1 MSYAPT
7 TNNNSGQILAQG
19 ITAGAD
25 NITAA
30 LDGIMKKRQEA
41 TSAIAA
47 MDMLASL
54 NPEAL
59 PRDPTGQVDAKFL
72 EKFYSAPLAAQQQT
86 LGLIT
91 SKLLMTP
98 EDKARMGLVN
108 AQTGLIGAQT
118 NEYKQSAIAAAQG
131 QKAYQG
137 HKERLAKAH
146 KERAK
151 SSSQP
156 VTAGPVT
163 DRVDSAGV
171 PEELPMGLPEL
182 PREEAPRGFS
192 FGFSNP

>member
-7 TNNNSGQILAQG
+7 TNNDSGQILAQG
-19 ITAGAD
+19 INAGAN

-59 PRDPTGQVDAKFL
+59 PRDPTGAVDVKFL
-72 EKFYSAPLAAQQQT
+72 EKFYGAPLAAQQQT

-98 EDKARMGLVN
+98 EDKARIGATNAQAGLIN
-108 AQTGLIGAQT
+108 AQTEQYKQAAQSAAAGAQAYAGHRKALDKWSGYAKPST
-118 NEYKQSAIAAAQG
+118 GNAA
-131 QKAYQG
+131 
-137 HKERLAKAH
+137 
-146 KERAK
+146 
-151 SSSQP
+151 P
-156 VTAGPVT
+156 FAG
-163 DRVDSAGV
+163 
-171 PEELPMGLPEL
+171 PEL
-182 PREEAPRGFS
+182 PTDPV
-192 FGFSNP
+192 NDLPPLPDVLPPLN

>member
-1 MSYAPT
+1 MAYAPT

-19 ITAGAD
+19 INAGAD

-59 PRDPTGQVDAKFL
+59 PRDPTGQVDMKFL
-72 EKFYSAPLAAQQQT
+72 EKFYTAPLAAQQQT

-108 AQTGLIGAQT
+108 AQTGLVGAQT
-118 NEYKQSAIAAAQG
+118 NEYKRQANAAAQG
-131 QKAYQG
+131 AQAYAG
-137 HKERLAKAH
+137 HRNALNKWSGYVKPSPGNATPFTGPEM
-146 KERAK
+146 
-151 SSSQP
+151 
-156 VTAGPVT
+156 TADTVT
-163 DRVDSAGV
+163 DLPPLPDV
-171 PEELPMGLPEL
+171 PPPL
-182 PREEAPRGFS
+182 
-192 FGFSNP
+192 N

>member
-1 MSYAPT
+1 MAYAPT

-19 ITAGAD
+19 INAGAD

-59 PRDPTGQVDAKFL
+59 PRDPQGNVDVKFL
-72 EKFYSAPLAAQQQT
+72 EKFYAAPLAAQQQT

-98 EDKARMGLVN
+98 EDQARIGLVN

-118 NEYKQSAIAAAQG
+118 NEYKRAAIAAAQG
-131 QKAYQG
+131 QKSYEG
-137 HKERLAKAH
+137 HKQRLDKFNNYRNKPAPL
-146 KERAK
+146 
-151 SSSQP
+151 P
-156 VTAGPVT
+156 VTTGPVT
-163 DRVDSAGV
+163 DRTDPAGV
-171 PEELPMGLPEL
+171 PDELPMGLPEL
-182 PREEAPRGFS
+182 PKEPAPRGFS

>member
-1 MSYAPT
+1 MAYAPT

-19 ITAGAD
+19 INAGAD

-59 PRDPTGQVDAKFL
+59 PRDPQGNVDVKFL
-72 EKFYSAPLAAQQQT
+72 EKFYAAPLAAQQQT

-98 EDKARMGLVN
+98 EDKARIGATNAQAGLLN
-108 AQTGLIGAQT
+108 AQTEQ
-118 NEYKQSAIAAAQG
+118 YKQAAQAAAQSA
-131 QKAYQG
+131 QAYPG
-137 HKERLAKAH
+137 HNAAATKW
-146 KERAK
+146 RAK
-151 SSSQP
+151 RNSPGTSTPQFAGP
-156 VTAGPVT
+156 EMTADPVT
-163 DRVDSAGV
+163 DLPPLPDV
-171 PEELPMGLPEL
+171 PPPL
-182 PREEAPRGFS
+182 
-192 FGFSNP
+192 N

>member
-1 MSYAPT
+1 MAYAPT

-19 ITAGAD
+19 INAGAD

-59 PRDPTGQVDAKFL
+59 PRDPQGNVDVKFL
-72 EKFYSAPLAAQQQT
+72 EKFYAAPLAAQQQT

-98 EDKARMGLVN
+98 EDKARIGATNAQAGLLN
-108 AQTGLIGAQT
+108 AQTEQ
-118 NEYKQSAIAAAQG
+118 YKQSAQAAAQSA
-131 QKAYQG
+131 QAYAG
-137 HKERLAKAH
+137 HNSIATKW
-146 KERAK
+146 RAK
-151 SSSQP
+151 RNSTGTSTPQF
-156 VTAGPVT
+156 AGPEMPADPVT
-163 DRVDSAGV
+163 D
-171 PEELPMGLPEL
+171 LPPLPDVL
-182 PREEAPRGFS
+182 PPL
-192 FGFSNP
+192 N

>member
-19 ITAGAD
+19 INAGAD

-98 EDKARMGLVN
+98 EDKARIGATN
-108 AQTGLIGAQT
+108 AQADLMKAQA
-118 NEYKQSAIAAAQG
+118 EIYKGEANAAANAVSMDEQIKKQNLSYMNEWG
-131 QKAYQG
+131 AELFGLNKPASKKQT
-137 HKERLAKAH
+137 RF
-146 KERAK
+146 
-151 SSSQP
+151 
-156 VTAGPVT
+156 AGPELPADPVT
-163 DRVDSAGV
+163 D
-171 PEELPMGLPEL
+171 LPPLPDVL
-182 PREEAPRGFS
+182 PPLK
-192 FGFSNP
+192 

>member
-19 ITAGAD
+19 INAGAD

-98 EDKARMGLVN
+98 EDKARIGATN
-108 AQTGLIGAQT
+108 AQTNLMNAQAGQ
-118 NEYKQSAIAAAQG
+118 YKDAAAAAAQG
-131 QKAYQG
+131 AQAYAGHRNALNKWSRLVTPSAGKATPFTG
-137 HKERLAKAH
+137 PEMPAD
-146 KERAK
+146 
-151 SSSQP
+151 
-156 VTAGPVT
+156 PVT
-163 DRVDSAGV
+163 D
-171 PEELPMGLPEL
+171 LPPLPDVL
-182 PREEAPRGFS
+182 PPL
-192 FGFSNP
+192 N

>member
-1 MSYAPT
+1 MSYSPT
-7 TNNNSGQILAQG
+7 VNNQSGQILAQG
-19 ITAGAD
+19 INAGAD

-59 PRDPTGQVDAKFL
+59 PRDQTGNVDVKFL
-72 EKFYSAPLAAQQQT
+72 EKFYAAPLAAQQQT

-108 AQTGLIGAQT
+108 AQTGLVGVQT
-118 NEYKQSAIAAAQG
+118 QEYKRQANYNAQRPIIMQRNREHNNYWDQYDENG
-131 QKAYQG
+131 NP
-137 HKERLAKAH
+137 R
-146 KERAK
+146 
-151 SSSQP
+151 P
-156 VTAGPVT
+156 VKPGPVT
-163 DRVDSAGV
+163 QKVDSMGV

-182 PREEAPRGFS
+182 PKEPEPRGFS

>member
-19 ITAGAD
+19 INAGAD
-25 NITAA
+25 NITTA

-59 PRDPTGQVDAKFL
+59 PRDQAGGVDMKFL
-72 EKFYSAPLAAQQQT
+72 EKFYAAPLAAQQQT

-98 EDKARMGLVN
+98 EDMARVN
-108 AQTGLIGAQT
+108 ANNAQAGLLNAQAD
-118 NEYKQSAIAAAQG
+118 EYRRQQNAEAKGYA
-131 QKAYQG
+131 G
-137 HKERLAKAH
+137 HKAVTSKW
-146 KERAK
+146 RAK
-151 SSSQP
+151 RNGEPATSF
-156 VTAGPVT
+156 TGPET
-163 DRVDSAGV
+163 DATGAPND
-171 PEELPMGLPEL
+171 LPMGLPEL
-182 PREEAPRGFS
+182 PQETQPRGFS